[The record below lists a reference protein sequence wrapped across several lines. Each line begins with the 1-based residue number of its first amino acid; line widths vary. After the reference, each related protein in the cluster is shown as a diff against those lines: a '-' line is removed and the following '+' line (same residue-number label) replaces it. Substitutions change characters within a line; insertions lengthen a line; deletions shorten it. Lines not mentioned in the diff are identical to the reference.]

1 MGLVKL
7 FSIPAVVVLFAVAC
21 GATEALRTEGAPQAD
36 AVGRLGA
43 AGIVAAAAPDVEPE
57 TAEEEVAGPTHSHGE
72 DTHTHEVAVEEEA
85 APEPEAVEE
94 EEVVEPETDGAEV
107 ESEIIYEE
115 IVELEDTD
123 FEDLWNEIVIGTTEE
138 GYPIIDESNRP
149 RVWDLLTDDM
159 WELTYVFYGE
169 DTKTTS
175 TISSSGPPGGI
186 IIPEGTKEERDAWFR
201 EQGVDPDRVVHNPIT
216 TYKFPATTTEAEAK
230 AWLRKQGIDLSLAKI
245 AYE

>member
-36 AVGRLGA
+36 A
-43 AGIVAAAAPDVEPE
+43 AGIVAAAAPDVEPD
-57 TAEEEVAGPTHSHGE
+57 AVEEEVAGPTHSHGE

-85 APEPEAVEE
+85 APETDGAE

-138 GYPIIDESNRP
+138 GYPIIDESNRA
-149 RVWDLLTDDM
+149 RVGDLLTDDM
-159 WELTYVFYGE
+159 RELTYVFYGE
-169 DTKTTS
+169 DTVTTE
-175 TISSSGPPGGI
+175 TIKVHGPPGGI

-201 EQGVDPDRVVHNPIT
+201 EQGIDPDTVIRNPIT
-216 TYKFPATTTEAEAK
+216 TYKFPATTTEAEAE
-230 AWLRKQGIDLSLAKI
+230 AWLRKQGIDRSLAKI